1 MSEVIFEQLECKVE
15 YASVHNPKNK
25 YQSQDKEYS
34 VTALL
39 DDKSMSDFKLIMDKH
54 NIQEEVLNPSA
65 RKTQSRF
72 KDGENG
78 IKKLVFKRNEL
89 KADGSPAIVK
99 VTAADGRTLV
109 PESILIGNGTTAVI
123 HFFVYKDQKS
133 GEGVFRLSGLQI
145 IDLVEYSSGKSFE
158 ARKGFVVPDDIELDS
173 SASGSDLGS
182 PF

>member
-1 MSEVIFEQLECKVE
+1 MSGIEFEKLECKVE
-15 YASVHNPKNK
+15 YASVHQPRNK
-25 YQSQDKEYS
+25 YESTDKEYS

-39 DDKSMSDFKLIMDKH
+39 DDKAMADFKLIMDKH

-109 PESILIGNGTTAVI
+109 PENILIGNGSTAVI
-123 HFFVYKDQKS
+123 HFFVYKDKKS

-145 IDLVEYSSGKSFE
+145 LDLVEYSGGKSFE
-158 ARKGFVVPDDIELDS
+158 AREGFSIDPDA
-173 SASGSDLGS
+173 SASGADLGS

>member
-1 MSEVIFEQLECKVE
+1 MNGVTFEKLECKVE
-15 YASVHNPKNK
+15 YATVHVPKNK
-25 YQSQDKEYS
+25 FESKDKEYQ

-39 DDKSMSDFKLIMDKH
+39 DDKAMADFKIIMNKH

-89 KADGSPAIVK
+89 KADGSPVK
-99 VTAADGRTLV
+99 IQVKAADGRTDI
-109 PESILIGNGTTAVI
+109 PKDILIGNGSTCII
-123 HFFVYKDQKS
+123 HFFVYKDNKS
-133 GEGVFRLSGLQI
+133 GEGVFRLSGLQVL
-145 IDLVEYSSGKSFE
+145 DLVEYDGGSFE
-158 ARKGFVVPDDIELDS
+158 AREGFSVPES
-173 SASGSDLGS
+173 AASASGADLGS